1 MADTKPKR
9 RMGDRRDGRW
19 VRDVPGLQTIMG
31 HLMPN
36 RTDAEVFMKDSFDVT
51 ELLPYLDAKTP
62 PIPITRPPSFTLLS
76 CLSPVCSRSAPR

>member
-9 RMGDRRDGRW
+9 RWGDRRDARW
-19 VRDVPGLQTIMG
+19 VRDVPGLQTVMG

-51 ELLPYLDAKTP
+51 ELLP
-62 PIPITRPPSFTLLS
+62 
-76 CLSPVCSRSAPR
+76 